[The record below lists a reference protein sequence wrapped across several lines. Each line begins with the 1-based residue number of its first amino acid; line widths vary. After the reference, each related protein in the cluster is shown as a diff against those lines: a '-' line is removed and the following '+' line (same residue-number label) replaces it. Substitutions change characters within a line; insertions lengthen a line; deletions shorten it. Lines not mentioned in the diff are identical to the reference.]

1 MTTTTNTGLN
11 QPVYNSTSPTW
22 DQPLNFNETIL
33 DAVFGNTTSIA
44 MPTGASSTT
53 TLTGPT
59 STGSLGQT
67 QAMRI
72 VLTGSLSANQ
82 ILQFPSGVA
91 GKWVIYN
98 TTSGSFSVTVSSAGG
113 GTAVSA
119 PQGYNVSIYSD
130 GTNIRYTDDGLTNN
144 FATLTVLGNTYL
156 ATTSGNVGIGTSSPI
171 GKLAITTAATAVNA
185 LVITDATN
193 YTLEAG
199 YGGSGVGFIGGT
211 ASTALALWA
220 NNSEKARIDTSGNV
234 GIGVIPSATS
244 LPTIQSTYGALTGNS
259 QLNLVS
265 NAYYNSGWKYV
276 GTGLATQYLA
286 NAGVHSWSTAVSG
299 TAGGTV
305 SFSESMRID
314 SSGNVGIGTS
324 SPSTILTV
332 NGTVTATSV
341 AATSGTFS
349 NGVQGTTIAA
359 AGFGVRVVAGSG
371 DTAGLIQFTNNAIS
385 AQWSSISSTNGV
397 INLNSTTTNANAINA
412 SSVNAT
418 SYSGGLVT
426 SVAAG
431 SGISVSA
438 NQGAVTI
445 TNTSPVYGLGINQSW
460 QNVSRALGSTYTNST
475 GSPIMV
481 IVSVASAAGN
491 YQTLNANVNGTSFLI
506 GQDAN
511 SGGATYCTGTFVVP
525 NGHYYIVTG
534 TGGAGLQQWVELR

>member
-1 MTTTTNTGLN
+1 MATTTNTGLN

-44 MPTGASSTT
+44 MPTGASATT

-72 VLTGSLSANQ
+72 RLTGSLSANQ
-82 ILQFPSGVA
+82 VLQFPSGVA
-91 GKWVIYN
+91 GRWIIYN
-98 TTSGSFSVTVSSAGG
+98 TTSGSFSITVSSAGG
-113 GTAVSA
+113 GTSVSA

-130 GTNIRYTDDGLTNN
+130 GTNISYTDDGLTNN
-144 FATLTVLGNTYL
+144 FSTLTVLGNTYL
-156 ATTSGNVGIGTSSPI
+156 ATTSGNVGIGATAPSQKLQVVATTNQISLTTGSQELIARATSSE
-171 GKLAITTAATAVNA
+171 VA
-185 LVITDATN
+185 L
-193 YTLEAG
+193 YTFQSLPMVF
-199 YGGSGVGFIGGT
+199 Y
-211 ASTALALWA
+211 
-220 NNSEKARIDTSGNV
+220 NNNQERMRIDSSGNV
-234 GIGVIPSATS
+234 GIGTTSPSYKLSVNGTS
-244 LPTIQSTYGALTGNS
+244 VGSTVWANVNNTDTTAGSAAGFFGSNGGVNAVMYSSSNGANGTYGMTTNHPMLFITN
-259 QLNLVS
+259 N
-265 NAYYNSGWKYV
+265 
-276 GTGLATQYLA
+276 T
-286 NAGVHSWSTAVSG
+286 
-299 TAGGTV
+299 
-305 SFSESMRID
+305 ERMRID

-324 SPSTILTV
+324 SPSTKLQV
-332 NGTVTATSV
+332 NGTVTATS
-341 AATSGTFS
+341 GTFS
-349 NGVQGTTIAA
+349 SGVQGTTIASQ
-359 AGFGVRVVAGSG
+359 GYGVRVVAGSG
-371 DTAGLIQFTNNAIS
+371 DTAGIIQFTNNAGN

-397 INLNSTTTNANAINA
+397 INLNATTTNASAISA
-412 SSVNAT
+412 SSVSAT